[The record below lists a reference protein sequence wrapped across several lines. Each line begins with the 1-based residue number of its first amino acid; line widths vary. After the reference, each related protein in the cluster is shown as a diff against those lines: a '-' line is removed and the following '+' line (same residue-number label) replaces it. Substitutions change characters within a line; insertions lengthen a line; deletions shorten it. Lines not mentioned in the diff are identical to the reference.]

1 MEANLNKPIGSEVF
15 HIKHQDEIRKLI
27 DNTIPTLIQVK
38 KTHEG
43 EGAYLFARSAIDAAL
58 EKGELF
64 KKASCSMS
72 CSFCCHDKIYVSQD
86 EGDYIKKVIK
96 EKNITPDADRINK
109 QKRNNPNI
117 KFADKACPLLSPE
130 NEQGQRLCSIY
141 EDRPMICRTHNS
153 TESPEFCDREKYP
166 GRFVNELKI
175 VAVEALTMAAII
187 VGQQADKKLDIP
199 MVALHEIL

>member
-1 MEANLNKPIGSEVF
+1 METNLNNPNGSEVF
-15 HIKHQDEIRKLI
+15 HIKYQDEIRKLI
-27 DNTIPTLIQVK
+27 DSTIPTLIQMK
-38 KTHEG
+38 KTHDG
-43 EGAYLFARSAIDAAL
+43 EGAYLFARSAIDTAL

-64 KKASCSMS
+64 KKASCNMS

-96 EKNITPDADRINK
+96 EKNITPNADRIAK

-141 EDRPMICRTHNS
+141 EDRPLICRTHNS
-153 TESPEFCDREKYP
+153 TESPEFCDKEKYP
-166 GRFVNELKI
+166 GRFVGELKVI
-175 VAVEALTMAAII
+175 AIEAIMMSAII
-187 VGQQADKKLDIP
+187 VGQHENNESEIP
-199 MVALHEIL
+199 MIALHEIL